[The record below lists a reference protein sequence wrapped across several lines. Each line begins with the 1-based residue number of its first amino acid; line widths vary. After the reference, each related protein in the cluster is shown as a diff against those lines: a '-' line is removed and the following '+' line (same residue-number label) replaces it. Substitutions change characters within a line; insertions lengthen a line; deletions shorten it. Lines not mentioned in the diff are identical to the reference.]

1 MIGGKVLRLVEVS
14 GTGDGWSCYR
24 IYCGRRKASDAH
36 DCYEYGE
43 AFELFSE
50 ICCAYF
56 HYLMEGG
63 TL

>member
-1 MIGGKVLRLVEVS
+1 MEVS
-14 GTGDGWSCYR
+14 KPGDGWSCYR
-24 IYCGRRKASDAH
+24 VYCGRRKAKDAH

-50 ICCAYF
+50 MCCAYF